1 MACNGLQDC
10 SKVQVTEFPFHKTGK
25 DFGKSKI
32 IPWGGNKKTAQSSIS
47 NSRPFVSF
55 SLHWHI
61 YYTVCEFLFGLS
73 MKLFSDSD

>member
-10 SKVQVTEFPFHKTGK
+10 SKVQVTEFPFHKTGRIL
-25 DFGKSKI
+25 GKSKI

-55 SLHWHI
+55 FLHC
-61 YYTVCEFLFGLS
+61 TGTFTTQRVSFEFCKILIE
-73 MKLFSDSD
+73 